1 MMDTISNTVWQRR
14 GSSILFDQE
23 SLAPFVKDGAV
34 ISLREALSWMR
45 GLPSAPPVEGK
56 TIVVCGLETVIET
69 LPDDEIDDFLV
80 RRIRPLLIELQNRWP
95 DSGIVFG
102 FSSHPKTFE
111 ESPMQEE
118 VLFKRRDRIKV
129 RLSEGLWDGSAT
141 VNMKRIVEPE
151 QGPGQE
157 VVIGYYVARI
167 S

>member
-1 MMDTISNTVWQRR
+1 MDTISNTVWQRR
-14 GSSILFDQE
+14 GSCILFDQE
-23 SLAPFVKDGAV
+23 NLAPFVKDGAV
-34 ISLREALSWMR
+34 ISLRDALGWMKAF
-45 GLPSAPPVEGK
+45 PSTPSVKGK
-56 TIVVCGLETVIET
+56 TIVVCGLETMIET
-69 LPDDEIDDFLV
+69 LSDDEIDDFLV

-95 DSGIVFG
+95 ACGIVFG
-102 FSSHPKTFE
+102 FSSHPNTFE

-141 VNMKRIVEPE
+141 VNMKRIVDVERNPK
-151 QGPGQE
+151 QE